1 MEKAKIEKNTTP
13 MGFEPMRAKPI
24 GFRVQLLNH
33 SDTVS
38 TEYTRIAQ
46 STKPL
51 EIKRAAQT

>member
-1 MEKAKIEKNTTP
+1 

-38 TEYTRIAQ
+38 FLALVEGRLRIAAEL
-46 STKPL
+46 SDYL
-51 EIKRAAQT
+51 IEAAG